1 MKTTPIFLFSILL
14 LGACGGPAARA
25 KRPGAKAQAAA
36 AVQAEPKT
44 YTYRIAATYPHS
56 TGAYTQG
63 LQYVDGTMWEGT
75 GQHGESVVQTLDLA
89 TGRAEVFARLPKE
102 DFGEGIAL
110 LDGKVYQLT
119 WQSNKAYVYD
129 ARTGEKIREFRYPG
143 EGWGLTTDGKKLY
156 MSDGTANIY
165 TLDPATFKREKRTT
179 VTLKGMAINF
189 LNELEWIDG
198 KLWANVYTTD
208 QIVII
213 DPATGV
219 VEGVVDLTGL
229 LPDEEVTPTTDVLNG
244 IAYDAAGKRI
254 FVTGKNWSKLFEI
267 EIIGK

>member
-75 GQHGESVVQTLDLA
+75 GQHGESVVRKTDLA
-89 TGRAEVFARLPKE
+89 TGKTEVMARLPRSE
-102 DFGEGIAL
+102 FGEGITL
-110 LDGKVYQLT
+110 LGGKLYQLT
-119 WQSNKAYVYD
+119 WQSN
-129 ARTGEKIREFRYPG
+129 
-143 EGWGLTTDGKKLY
+143 TTDGEKLY
-156 MSDGTANIY
+156 MSDGTATIH
-165 TLDPATFKREKRTT
+165 TVDPATFRREKRVT
-179 VTLKGMAINF
+179 VTYKGAPVEY
-189 LNELEWIDG
+189 LNELEWIGG
-198 KLWANVYTTD
+198 KIWANVYTTD
-208 QIVII
+208 QIVVI

-219 VEGVVDLTGL
+219 VEGVVDLAGL
-229 LPDEEVTPTTDVLNG
+229 LPETEMTATTDVLNG
-244 IAYDAAGKRI
+244 IAYDAEGDRI
-254 FVTGKNWSKLFEI
+254 FVTGKNWPKLYEI
-267 EIIGK
+267 EITEK

>member
-75 GQHGESVVQTLDLA
+75 GQHGESVVRKTDLA
-89 TGRAEVFARLPKE
+89 TGKTEVMARLPRSE
-102 DFGEGIAL
+102 FGEGITL
-110 LDGKVYQLT
+110 LGGKLYQLT
-119 WQSNKAYVYD
+119 WQSNTAHVYSLEN
-129 ARTGEKIREFRYPG
+129 GKLQKIRDFRYPG
-143 EGWGLTTDGKKLY
+143 EGWGLTTDGEKLY
-156 MSDGTANIY
+156 MSDGTAS
-165 TLDPATFKREKRTT
+165 DPHGRSRDVPPRKARDGDLPR
-179 VTLKGMAINF
+179 ARRSNY
-189 LNELEWIDG
+189 LNELEWIG
-198 KLWANVYTTD
+198 GEIWANVYTTD
-208 QIVII
+208 QIVVI

-219 VEGVVDLTGL
+219 VEGVVDLAGL
-229 LPDEEVTPTTDVLNG
+229 LPEDGNRPRRPTC
-244 IAYDAAGKRI
+244 
-254 FVTGKNWSKLFEI
+254 
-267 EIIGK
+267 